1 MAAVAGNS
9 KLFGWISGLGM
20 LSKAGSSCE
29 SELNGVCV
37 LFFLFNGVVFFLGL
51 FQAGTSVLDLDT
63 KLWKEGNVWK
73 KKDEHKYESPSKQE
87 TSQLSICACLDWI
100 QQSSLFS
107 ARIYDRRVA
116 TKLAGCASR
125 QLVLPII
132 WPSKYPK
139 EMVILIVLNY
149 GVNQLCKGTWS
160 V

>member
-37 LFFLFNGVVFFLGL
+37 CFFCLMALFFLGL

-73 KKDEHKYESPSKQE
+73 KKMNTNMNHLRNKRLLNCPYP
-87 TSQLSICACLDWI
+87 ACLDWI

-107 ARIYDRRVA
+107 ARIYDWRVA

-139 EMVILIVLNY
+139 EMVIVLNY

>member
-37 LFFLFNGVVFFLGL
+37 CFFCLMALFFFGTISGWHLC
-51 FQAGTSVLDLDT
+51 AGFRHKAV
-63 KLWKEGNVWK
+63 EGGERLK
-73 KKDEHKYESPSKQE
+73 KKMNTNMNHLRNKRLLNCPYP
-87 TSQLSICACLDWI
+87 ACLDWI

-107 ARIYDRRVA
+107 ARIYDWRVA

-139 EMVILIVLNY
+139 EMVIVLNY

>member
-1 MAAVAGNS
+1 MA
-9 KLFGWISGLGM
+9 L
-20 LSKAGSSCE
+20 
-29 SELNGVCV
+29 
-37 LFFLFNGVVFFLGL
+37 FFLGL

-73 KKDEHKYESPSKQE
+73 KKKNTNMNHLRNKRLLNCPYP
-87 TSQLSICACLDWI
+87 ACLDWI

-107 ARIYDRRVA
+107 ARIYDWRVA

-139 EMVILIVLNY
+139 EMVIVLNY

>member
-1 MAAVAGNS
+1 MA
-9 KLFGWISGLGM
+9 L
-20 LSKAGSSCE
+20 
-29 SELNGVCV
+29 
-37 LFFLFNGVVFFLGL
+37 FFLGL

-73 KKDEHKYESPSKQE
+73 KKMNTNMNHLRNKRLLNCPYP
-87 TSQLSICACLDWI
+87 ACLDWI

-107 ARIYDRRVA
+107 ARIYDWRVA

-139 EMVILIVLNY
+139 EMVIVLNY

>member
-37 LFFLFNGVVFFLGL
+37 CFFCLMALFFFGTISGWHLC
-51 FQAGTSVLDLDT
+51 AGFRHKAV
-63 KLWKEGNVWK
+63 EGGERLEK

-132 WPSKYPK
+132 
-139 EMVILIVLNY
+139 
-149 GVNQLCKGTWS
+149 
-160 V
+160 